1 VEHFLWSGS
10 LTDLA
15 LAIIAVEAV
24 VLLVSQQRS
33 GVGLR
38 PLDVAGQLAAGAM
51 LLLAL
56 RCAVTGASYVWTL
69 VFVAASFPAH
79 AFDLLRRVR
88 SARLAT
94 PG

>member
-1 VEHFLWSGS
+1 
-10 LTDLA
+10 
-15 LAIIAVEAV
+15 
-24 VLLVSQQRS
+24 
-33 GVGLR
+33 
-38 PLDVAGQLAAGAM
+38 
-51 LLLAL
+51 
-56 RCAVTGASYVWTL
+56 VTGASYVWTL